1 MKVKLYSW
9 ILILFLFHSLSTG
22 CLLAIPNTEV
32 NNSSVGLATTSP
44 LVCDGKAVQK
54 TENADKTAIRVS
66 YEVFPPNSDNNNI
79 ILSVSLYGFSCL
91 IFIFTLRIVKR
102 LQFPYQ
108 KIWLILC
115 VIMLFSSAVYHTF
128 VYGKPVWKSAVDQ
141 EGFYYPKVNNTYSE
155 IENHTFENLKNQIV
169 YCRRS
174 NALYPFVYWNMK
186 RAFGSNYFLE
196 GFFFTCI
203 LNSILFLF
211 AVDFLFKIFNF
222 FKPSR
227 SASWFYCF
235 VFFQPFMVMRS
246 AIPCA
251 NSLTVFSLILF
262 LYTMVFS
269 KRLRLKLLSC
279 FLCFLAHKTF
289 YLPALVT
296 SCYLLWSSCSKVPYR
311 TKAILLIVFSL
322 SGMWILKCN
331 KNVFLTDVLVAE
343 KNHYGNSY
351 IPENSLYKKVP
362 NFYLAPL
369 ITNTSSFFY
378 KSEQGNIW
386 GWRYAIYINLLVLL
400 MLLKI
405 CFSIKNFRN
414 LNLAMKRLCFIS
426 CLFIVL
432 FFIEGV
438 RLTNYLNANRHAT
451 NTLVVWI
458 VLMLALQN
466 KNRAVKESL

>member
-174 NALYPFVYWNMK
+174 NALYPF
-186 RAFGSNYFLE
+186 R
-196 GFFFTCI
+196 
-203 LNSILFLF
+203 
-211 AVDFLFKIFNF
+211 
-222 FKPSR
+222 P
-227 SASWFYCF
+227 
-235 VFFQPFMVMRS
+235 
-246 AIPCA
+246 
-251 NSLTVFSLILF
+251 
-262 LYTMVFS
+262 
-269 KRLRLKLLSC
+269 
-279 FLCFLAHKTF
+279 LC
-289 YLPALVT
+289 
-296 SCYLLWSSCSKVPYR
+296 
-311 TKAILLIVFSL
+311 
-322 SGMWILKCN
+322 
-331 KNVFLTDVLVAE
+331 
-343 KNHYGNSY
+343 
-351 IPENSLYKKVP
+351 
-362 NFYLAPL
+362 
-369 ITNTSSFFY
+369 
-378 KSEQGNIW
+378 
-386 GWRYAIYINLLVLL
+386 
-400 MLLKI
+400 
-405 CFSIKNFRN
+405 
-414 LNLAMKRLCFIS
+414 
-426 CLFIVL
+426 
-432 FFIEGV
+432 
-438 RLTNYLNANRHAT
+438 
-451 NTLVVWI
+451 
-458 VLMLALQN
+458 
-466 KNRAVKESL
+466 